1 MKKLFIAMILLGT
14 MGVHAGEFDC
24 TNEVGYK
31 VTVKETYYR
40 IGGIA
45 QISIFGPDVQ
55 VQGDSTFSQGDFD
68 HHSYV
73 LGSEFGG
80 FSKLE
85 VVVHHIK
92 PGIGRGGRGGGDD
105 SSGYD
110 LISADLV
117 YNGEDI
123 FLYCN

>member
-1 MKKLFIAMILLGT
+1 MKKIFIAMILLGT
-14 MGVHAGEFDC
+14 MGVHAAEFDC
-24 TNEVGYK
+24 KNEEGYK
-31 VTVKETYYR
+31 VTLKEIYYR
-40 IGGIA
+40 IGGIVE
-45 QISIFGPDVQ
+45 ISIVGPNVQ
-55 VQGDSTFSQGDFD
+55 AQGKVILPEDDYN
-68 HHSYV
+68 HHSYI

-92 PGIGRGGRGGGDD
+92 PGVGRGGRGGGD

-123 FLYCN
+123 FLSCN